1 MQFDIEVVLRNEKD
15 AVVERAVHAREPRDW
30 DEQDVTD
37 VLGQI
42 LLAVNRVKN
51 PRAVNPHVALRGFSW
66 IVEPFDKGRV
76 VIAIEIPTGAAVA
89 GPFAIDQR
97 TLDRLIAAAL
107 QRANDPTPPGTTI
120 H

>member
-1 MQFDIEVVLRNEKD
+1 MQFDIEVVLRNEKE
-15 AVVERAVHAREPRDW
+15 ATLECAVHPREPREW
-30 DEQDVTD
+30 TERDVAE

-51 PRAVNPHVALRGFSW
+51 PDDESPHVALRGFSW

-76 VIAIEIPTGAAVA
+76 VIAIEIPMGAAVA
-89 GPFAIDQR
+89 GPFEIEQHV
-97 TLDRLIAAAL
+97 LDRLITSAIN
-107 QRANDPTPPGTTI
+107 RSEGEGTV